1 MGAIEKF
8 SKIVEPEMS
17 TQRIQQIL
25 RRLETDYCAND
36 FSLRRTVQPDQ
47 EHKRRA
53 DNSLQFWI
61 LEAKGIPNKKRYA
74 IIFIFYTVNIVRVFD
89 KNMLD
94 IMQFFFLFLK

>member
-8 SKIVEPEMS
+8 FKIVEPDAEMS

-74 IIFIFYTVNIVRVFD
+74 TILIFVF
-89 KNMLD
+89 LYC
-94 IMQFFFLFLK
+94 QHSARFW